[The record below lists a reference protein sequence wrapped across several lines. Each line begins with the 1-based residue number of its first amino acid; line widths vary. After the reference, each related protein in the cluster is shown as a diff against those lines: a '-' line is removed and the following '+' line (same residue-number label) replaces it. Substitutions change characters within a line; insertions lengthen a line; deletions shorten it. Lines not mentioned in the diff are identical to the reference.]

1 MTQQINF
8 LKAITKETNY
18 LPAKWVGLALA
29 LLILILAAN
38 GIARSV
44 TVYKQEQLLKAAQ
57 QEKAQAAADFQ
68 QIAQSY
74 PLLAMDKPLVDQVT
88 EYEETLKAKREHFET
103 VTHATIRKPFSSYME
118 AFAKIVPQDLWLT
131 SFYINQDTENISL
144 RGYSLQPVAVSLLLQ
159 ALQKS
164 QVFQEVYFDLFYVKR
179 VEDKNYIEF
188 EVANN
193 TLLGPKKAEEK
204 TTVRTNEQK
213 TNTKRL

>member
-1 MTQQINF
+1 MNQQINF
-8 LKAITKETNY
+8 LKAIAKETNY
-18 LPAKWVGLALA
+18 LPAKWVSLTLA
-29 LLILILAAN
+29 LLILMLAVT
-38 GIARSV
+38 GISRSI
-44 TVYKQEQLLKAAQ
+44 TVYKQEQLLKTAQ
-57 QEKAQAAADFQ
+57 QEKASAQTSFQ

-74 PLLAMDKPLVDQVT
+74 PLLAVDKPLVDQVT
-88 EYEETLKAKREHFET
+88 EYEGALKAKKEHFEK

-164 QVFQEVYFDLFYVKR
+164 AVFQEVYFDLFYVKR
-179 VEDKNYIEF
+179 VEEKNYIEF

-193 TLLGPKKAEEK
+193 ALLGPKKQPENK
-204 TTVRTNEQK
+204 K
-213 TNTKRL
+213 TNPAAKKDEKPVN